1 MGIKKEVAINTQ
13 EMSEQEMW
21 LALPNV
27 EKEEKADLLISLA
40 RSASYRGS
48 HGQSLELAQAAL
60 RVYEEMGASAPTVE
74 VAGCHWG
81 MGFALKAL
89 QKTDDAMEEIDK
101 AIALYR
107 ECNYPFLDDVL
118 RTRAT
123 WCAEMHD
130 WDGTLIAHLEAI
142 QLNEIEGN
150 TEWEARSYLNAGFA
164 YIHMNNFQEALIA
177 FQTARAKFAEVK
189 MVPDVARADR
199 WIADAYSELGEAKLA
214 YEHARRSLNVAEL
227 MQERLPIMF
236 SEFEVGKALLVGG
249 ELLDE
254 SETHLNRAYNQ
265 AISVEANEMDWEF
278 IIKVQRQRIKLLRLQ
293 NRVSEAEELESKIA
307 TVTEVIE

>member
-1 MGIKKEVAINTQ
+1 
-13 EMSEQEMW
+13 MSEQEMW
-21 LALPNV
+21 LALPSV
-27 EKEEKADLLISLA
+27 EKEEKAELLISLA
-40 RSASYRGS
+40 RAASCRGS

-60 RVYEEMGASAPTVE
+60 KVYEAMGAAASGVE
-74 VAGCHWG
+74 IAGCHWG

-89 QKTDDAMEEIDK
+89 HQADEALEEIDK

-123 WCAEMHD
+123 WCSEMMD
-130 WDGTLIAHLEAI
+130 WDGTLAAHLEAI

-150 TEWEARSYLNAGFA
+150 TEWEARSYLNAGYA
-164 YIHMNNFQEALIA
+164 YIHMKKFHEALIA
-177 FQTARAKFAEVK
+177 FQTARTKFAEVK

-199 WIADAYSELGEAKLA
+199 WIADAYSEIGEAKLA
-214 YEHARRSLNVAEL
+214 YGHARKSMNVAEL

-236 SEFEVGKALLVGG
+236 SEFALGKALLVGG

-254 SETHLNRAYNQ
+254 SETHLNLAYTQ
-265 AISVEANEMDWEF
+265 AISVGANEMDWEF
-278 IIKVQRQRIKLLRLQ
+278 IIKVQRERIKLLKLQ
-293 NRVSEAEELESKIA
+293 DRGPEAEEIEKKIA